1 MYIYYEYTAP
11 DTIMI
16 SVVTLLIPHMLIFA
30 MGQIIKGA
38 M

>member
-1 MYIYYEYTAP
+1 MYIYNENTAP

-16 SVVTLLIPHMLIFA
+16 SVVTLLVPHMLKFVVR
-30 MGQIIKGA
+30 QIIKGA